1 MHRRR
6 YYLLGTITIK
16 KLIFLII
23 FNEFQY
29 INLKHT
35 DSISFMGFQCILLDL
50 VVLFTVFT
58 VLLVKTILDNL
69 LARRKSVR
77 LIGPINCF

>member
-6 YYLLGTITIK
+6 YYLLGTIAIK

-50 VVLFTVFT
+50 VVLFTV
-58 VLLVKTILDNL
+58 LLVKTILDNL